1 MKLRRFVM
9 TRRRGV
15 VAVVAAA
22 LVAIPAAPIGVVAT
36 SAPEP
41 APTASPPPL
50 AVETSV
56 PESAPTGSSVR
67 NWNLYALNAL
77 VPPSD
82 APEPGAGQTPPV
94 TLLHMAMVHGA
105 IYDAVNAI
113 DGAYQSY
120 LPDLQSASPS
130 ASVDAAVATA
140 AHDVLVG
147 LTTDPPLPQAV
158 VTRLDG
164 LYEEA
169 LAAIADGVD
178 KTDGIAAGADAAAA
192 MLAARAD
199 DGRYVPFSHPIGDQ
213 PGEWRPIPPEEVS
226 DPFAWVANV
235 EPFLID
241 SSSQFRTAGPNPL
254 DSAEYTTEYNEVKD
268 LGGIDAAR
276 NPEQQALADFY
287 NVHASELFN
296 RTLRTVAEAEGLSVA
311 DEARLFAMANLIGAD
326 TIITCWS
333 EKAHWHNWRPITAI
347 HEGDNDGNDDTVGD
361 PTWEPMLPT
370 PPYPD
375 HASGFNCISS
385 AFMYGADAFFDG
397 EPIAFS
403 VVRIAPDVPDVTRDY
418 ERFTDVVDD
427 TIDARVFQGLHFRA
441 ADVQGAEIGANVAE
455 WVATNYFQPA
465 GAATTSTT

>member
-1 MKLRRFVM
+1 MRD
-9 TRRRGV
+9 
-15 VAVVAAA
+15 
-22 LVAIPAAPIGVVAT
+22 
-36 SAPEP
+36 
-41 APTASPPPL
+41 
-50 AVETSV
+50 
-56 PESAPTGSSVR
+56 
-67 NWNLYALNAL
+67 WNLNALNAL
-77 VPPSD
+77 VKPTD

-113 DGAYQSY
+113 DGGYQSY
-120 LPDLQSASPS
+120 LPDVGPASPS

-147 LTTDPPLPQAV
+147 LTIGPTVAGGGGDEARWSVRGGVGSDPRRRRQDRRHRRRGRRRGGDAGGESRRRSLRAV
-158 VTRLDG
+158 LAPRRRSTRRVASRPRPTRSATRSPGSPTSSRSWSTARHSSARLG
-164 LYEEA
+164 RTRSTA
-169 LAAIADGVD
+169 PSTPPSTTRSRTSAAS
-178 KTDGIAAGADAAAA
+178 T
-192 MLAARAD
+192 ARAD
-199 DGRYVPFSHPIGDQ
+199 
-213 PGEWRPIPPEEVS
+213 
-226 DPFAWVANV
+226 
-235 EPFLID
+235 
-241 SSSQFRTAGPNPL
+241 
-254 DSAEYTTEYNEVKD
+254 
-268 LGGIDAAR
+268 
-276 NPEQQALADFY
+276 PEQQALADFY

-326 TIITCWS
+326 TIITCWG
-333 EKAHWHNWRPITAI
+333 EKAYWHFWRPITAI

-375 HASGFNCISS
+375 HASGFNCVSS
-385 AFMYGADAFFDG
+385 AFMYGADAFFGG

-455 WVATNYFQPA
+455 WVATNHFQPA
-465 GAATTSTT
+465 GAAPTSTT